1 MRQQQSIYVRS
12 QLHPQSPNKFRV
24 VVHAWWIFH
33 YQSKEFHAEDNSCS
47 LFTLDIENPVPFLK
61 HNMDYKYLCKL
72 KTAIAE
78 EITRNPVVKSLA
90 HLFTLIWKCE
100 DNSLLL
106 RTYHSQCVQEGR
118 SSKPGNFCGKTL
130 LQSASCTY
138 ELIAITGDSDHF
150 HVLAMNKIMMHYSR
164 EGWK

>member
-1 MRQQQSIYVRS
+1 MRQQQSIYACS
-12 QLHPQSPNKFRV
+12 QLHPQSHNKFRV

-33 YQSKEFHAEDNSCS
+33 YQSKEFHAEDNSCW
-47 LFTLDIENPVPFLK
+47 LFTLDIENLVPFLK
-61 HNMDYKYLCKL
+61 HNMDYKSLCKL

-106 RTYHSQCVQEGR
+106 RTYHSKSVQEGR

-130 LQSASCTY
+130 LQSASCMY
-138 ELIAITGDSDHF
+138 ELINHWRLRPFPCSCYEQDNDE
-150 HVLAMNKIMMHYSR
+150 L
-164 EGWK
+164 

>member
-1 MRQQQSIYVRS
+1 MRS
-12 QLHPQSPNKFRV
+12 QLHPQSSNKFRV

-47 LFTLDIENPVPFLK
+47 LFTLDIENLVPFLK
-61 HNMDYKYLCKL
+61 QNMNYNSLCKL

-90 HLFTLIWKCE
+90 HLFTLIRKCE

-106 RTYHSQCVQEGR
+106 STYPSQSVQEGR

-138 ELIAITGDSDHF
+138 DLIAITGDSDHF

-164 EGWK
+164 QVWK

>member
-1 MRQQQSIYVRS
+1 MQKTTHV
-12 QLHPQSPNKFRV
+12 HCSPWTLKVWSHSSNTI
-24 VVHAWWIFH
+24 WIT
-33 YQSKEFHAEDNSCS
+33 S
-47 LFTLDIENPVPFLK
+47 
-61 HNMDYKYLCKL
+61 LCKL

-90 HLFTLIWKCE
+90 HLVTLIWKCE

-106 RTYHSQCVQEGR
+106 RTYHSQSVQEGR

-150 HVLAMNKIMMHYSR
+150 HVLAMNKIMMH
-164 EGWK
+164 

>member
-1 MRQQQSIYVRS
+1 
-12 QLHPQSPNKFRV
+12 
-24 VVHAWWIFH
+24 
-33 YQSKEFHAEDNSCS
+33 

-106 RTYHSQCVQEGR
+106 RTYHSQCVQGR

-130 LQSASCTY
+130 LQLASCTY

-164 EGWK
+164 EG